1 MALILTPAAAK
12 RLQEA
17 ARERGQWLM
26 WFVAAADGRVKARAG
41 IADPHG
47 GKWLPGELTADT
59 LDELRAM
66 LPPGLKRWERTSV
79 MSPDVV
85 EVWD

>member
-1 MALILTPAAAK
+1 MRHSSGWKPRESCDRRRERPGTPA
-12 RLQEA
+12 RLGSGHAVRVLSDYAYQ
-17 ARERGQWLM
+17 
-26 WFVAAADGRVKARAG
+26 VGRSLLLAILV
-41 IADPHG
+41 
-47 GKWLPGELTADT
+47 ADT
-59 LDELRAM
+59 LEELRAM